1 MRYGFTEQKP
11 RHKLLFE
18 WVEKNGGAMST
29 DQDIAYASATSLL
42 DLYRR
47 KALSP
52 VEVAQFLLD
61 RLDRLQPKL
70 NAFCI
75 VDRDGALAAAQESER
90 RWHRGEA
97 AGQLDGVPVTIK
109 DLMLMRGFPTLR
121 GSRLVDPE
129 QDWSEDAP
137 AVARLREAG
146 AVILGKTTTP
156 EFGWKALGDS
166 PLTGTTRNPWDLSR
180 TPGGSS
186 AGAAAACAA
195 GIGPLHLGSDGAGS
209 IRIPASFTGIFGL
222 KPSFGRVPAYPLS
235 AMGLLAHLGPI
246 ARTVGDAAL
255 MLNVLSAPDH
265 RDSYALPPEDTDYR
279 DGIEDGVR
287 GWRIA
292 YSPTLGYANV
302 NPEIADAVTK
312 AVRQFETLGAIVEE
326 VDAIFPS
333 PREALFTLWA
343 AGAAKL
349 LAGYSADQRAL
360 VDPGLVATAAEGER
374 ISAVEYLG
382 AELVR
387 TSLGQEMA
395 AFHQKYDLLLTPM
408 LPIPALPVGQ
418 DLNDPATEGHWIDW
432 SPFSYPFNMTR
443 QPAASIPCGLTRG
456 GLPIGLQIVGPLY
469 ADTRVFRAARAFETA
484 QPERRPPLAA

>member
-1 MRYGFTEQKP
+1 
-11 RHKLLFE
+11 
-18 WVEKNGGAMST
+18 MST
-29 DQDIAYASATSLL
+29 GQDIAYASATSLL
-42 DLYRR
+42 ELYRT

-52 VEVAQFLLD
+52 VEVTQFLLD

-75 VDRDGALAAAQESER
+75 VDRGGALAAARASEE
-90 RWHRGEA
+90 RWRRGEA
-97 AGQLDGVPVTIK
+97 ARRLDGAPVTIK

-121 GSRLVDPE
+121 GSRLADPH

-166 PLTGTTRNPWDLSR
+166 PLTGITRNPWDLTR

-209 IRIPASFTGIFGL
+209 IRIPAAFTGIFGL

-246 ARTVGDAAL
+246 ARTVGDVAL

-279 DGIEDGVR
+279 DGIEGGVR

-292 YSPTLGYANV
+292 YSPTLGYAKV
-302 NPEIADAVTK
+302 DPEIADAVAK
-312 AVRQFETLGAIVEE
+312 AIRQFETLGAIVEE

-349 LAGYSADQRAL
+349 LDGYSADQRAL
-360 VDPGLVATAAEGER
+360 VDPGLVATAADGER
-374 ISAVEYLG
+374 IRAVDYLG
-382 AELVR
+382 ADLVR
-387 TSLGQEMA
+387 TELGQQMA

-408 LPIPALPVGQ
+408 MPVPALPVGQ
-418 DLNDPATEGHWIDW
+418 DLNDPESERHWIDW

-443 QPAASIPCGLTRG
+443 QPAASIPCGLTRA

-469 ADTRVFRAARAFETA
+469 ADAKVLRAARAYETT

>member
-1 MRYGFTEQKP
+1 MNAG
-11 RHKLLFE
+11 
-18 WVEKNGGAMST
+18 
-29 DQDIAYASATSLL
+29 QDIAYASAVSLL
-42 DLYRR
+42 DLYRK

-52 VEVAQFLLD
+52 VGATGLLLD
-61 RLDRLQPKL
+61 RLDMQPKI

-75 VDRDGALAAAQESER
+75 VDRDGALAAAQASEE
-90 RWHRGEA
+90 RWQRGEA
-97 AGQLDGVPVTIK
+97 VGPLDGVPVTIK

-121 GSRLVDPE
+121 GSRLVDPD
-129 QDWSEDAP
+129 QDWLEDAP

-166 PLTGTTRNPWDLSR
+166 PLTGITRNPWDLSR

-209 IRIPASFTGIFGL
+209 IRIPAAFTGIFGL

-235 AMGLLAHLGPI
+235 AMGLLAHLGPM

-255 MLNVLSAPDH
+255 MLTVLSEPDH
-265 RDSYALPPEDTDYR
+265 RDPYALPPEKTVWS

-292 YSPTLGYANV
+292 YSPTFGCAKV
-302 NPEIADAVTK
+302 DPEIGDAVTK

-326 VDAIFPS
+326 VGSIFPS
-333 PREALFTLWA
+333 PREALLTLWA

-349 LAGYSADQRAL
+349 LDGYSADQRAL
-360 VDPGLVATAAEGER
+360 VDPGLVATASEGAR
-374 ISAVEYLG
+374 ISAVDYLG

-387 TSLGQEMA
+387 TALGQEMA

-408 LPIPALPVGQ
+408 MPIPALPVGQ
-418 DLNDPATEGHWIDW
+418 DLSDPATERHWIDW
-432 SPFSYPFNMTR
+432 SPFSYPFNLTR
-443 QPAASIPCGLTRG
+443 QPAASIPCGLTRA

-469 ADTRVFRAARAFETA
+469 ADAKVLRAARAFETT
-484 QPERRPPLAA
+484 QPERRPPLAL